1 MRRSSVTVEDPEV
14 DHSRRHHARG
24 PVPGVMVVEQGL
36 GVPWSRP
43 ARSPVR
49 KLQRSMTWS
58 DSAREVRRGVGE
70 QRVGTARDEPGQSV
84 GQDHSSGSKTGVA
97 SSFIILSG
105 GIHVANISTT
115 GTGPGLIID
124 TTRKDAAPIT
134 HNFCRLEVVSSIKSG
149 EIFRAVQTVQRMG
162 RFSNSHTC
170 WACQR
175 RLRQQIQLNLAR
187 VQSCYA
193 VG

>member
-1 MRRSSVTVEDPEV
+1 MRNSSVTVEDPEV
-14 DHSRRHHARG
+14 DPLAIPGACARRDGGRA
-24 PVPGVMVVEQGL
+24 L

-149 EIFRAVQTVQRMG
+149 EIFRAVQTASRE
-162 RFSNSHTC
+162 
-170 WACQR
+170 AL
-175 RLRQQIQLNLAR
+175 LRTHR
-187 VQSCYA
+187 VLGFC
-193 VG
+193 